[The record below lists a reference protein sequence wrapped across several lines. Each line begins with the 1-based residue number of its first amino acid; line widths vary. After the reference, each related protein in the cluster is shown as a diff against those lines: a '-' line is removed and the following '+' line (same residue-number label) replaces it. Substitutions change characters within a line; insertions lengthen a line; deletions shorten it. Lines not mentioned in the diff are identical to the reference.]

1 MFSIAKIWMPLNDEW
16 IKKMWYV
23 CTRNTIKPKE
33 NEILPFA
40 TAWMIL
46 EGVMLSEKVRQ
57 RKTNTISSHLYM
69 ESKKTNKQNKTKQNP
84 PPPAKNQAHG

>member
-1 MFSIAKIWMPLNDEW
+1 MR
-16 IKKMWYV
+16 KK
-23 CTRNTIKPKE
+23 
-33 NEILPFA
+33 EILPFV
-40 TAWMIL
+40 TTWMDLKGTI
-46 EGVMLSEKVRQ
+46 LSEKVRQ